1 MSRPA
6 SDLQDELPE
15 HADAPVDVLTRR
27 PPGRR
32 EQRKLATHRAIVG
45 AAREMV
51 SERGLDGVTVEEI
64 AGAAGVSPRTF
75 FNYFA
80 SKEEALVGVD
90 PAILAELADRLSLRP
105 ADEGPVAALRAV
117 LVEVAEPGESLRRWQ
132 LRDELVARHPALLPR
147 HLAAIDQVRAALAS
161 ALGDRMGI
169 DAASDPTA
177 DMVVAAVMSALRAAI
192 AWWQDSDRSRPLD
205 AVVDGAFALV
215 SNLDNPSET
224 PSDESNQEQR

>member
-1 MSRPA
+1 MDRVEA
-6 SDLQDELPE
+6 S
-15 HADAPVDVLTRR
+15 TRR

-32 EQRKLATHRAIVG
+32 ELRKLETHRAIVG

-64 AGAAGVSPRTF
+64 ADAAGVSPRTF

-90 PAILAELADRLSLRP
+90 PAILTELADRLRARP
-105 ADEGPVAALRAV
+105 SSEAPVSALRAV

-147 HLAAIDQVRAALAS
+147 HLASIDEVRASLAGALA
-161 ALGDRMGI
+161 DRMGI
-169 DAASDPTA
+169 DARSDPTA
-177 DMVVAAVMSALRAAI
+177 DLVVAAVMSALRTALT
-192 AWWQDSDRSRPLD
+192 WWQESDRSRPLRD
-205 AVVDGAFALV
+205 VVDSAFSLV
-215 SNLDNPSET
+215 SHFDDATDQPIE
-224 PSDESNQEQR
+224 ESR